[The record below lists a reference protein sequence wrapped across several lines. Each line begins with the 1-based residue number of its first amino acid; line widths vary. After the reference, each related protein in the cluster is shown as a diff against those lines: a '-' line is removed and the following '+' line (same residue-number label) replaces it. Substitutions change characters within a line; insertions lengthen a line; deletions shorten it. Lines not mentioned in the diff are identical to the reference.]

1 MIDSETLVARAVLD
15 HSETA
20 PVFQR
25 HRIDYCCQGNRTI
38 AAACQD
44 RGVDAGALLAE
55 LQAAIAQRGGAPGL
69 DAAALS
75 TPALIAHIV
84 DTHHGYLRQ
93 ALPFV
98 AALGAKVARV
108 HGDRDGRLLALALEI
123 RELIDALEP
132 HLDTE
137 ETVLFPAL
145 AAATPDRRVIERE
158 LASMHADHLEV
169 GATLDRIRTVT
180 DDFTMPDW
188 ACTSYRTLFAEL
200 AQLEGDVLRHV
211 HLENHVLMPRF
222 A

>member
-38 AAACQD
+38 AAACED
-44 RGVDAGALLAE
+44 RGVDAGALIAE
-55 LQAAIAQRGGAPGL
+55 LHAAIDERGATPGL
-69 DAAALS
+69 DAVALS
-75 TPALIAHIV
+75 TPALITHIV
-84 DTHHGYLRQ
+84 STHHAYLRR

-98 AALGAKVARV
+98 GSLAAKVARV
-108 HGDRDGRLLALALEI
+108 HGDRDGRLLALAFEV

-132 HLDTE
+132 HLDAE
-137 ETVLFPAL
+137 ERTLFPAL
-145 AAATPDRRVIERE
+145 VAAAPDRAVISRA

-180 DDFTMPDW
+180 DDFALPEW
-188 ACTSYRTLFAEL
+188 ACTTYRTLFAEL
-200 AQLEGDVLRHV
+200 ADLEADILRHV
-211 HLENHVLMPRF
+211 HLENHVLLPRF